1 MKFRWREAKLCL
13 LESGIFAI
21 NSSFGFGNSTD
32 IWRSS
37 FTNVFDILLLLM
49 MCIITL
55 TQTWE
60 SILNARWRG
69 AKFLANLTTGFYLIS
84 SFDLDTFW

>member
-21 NSSFGFGNSTD
+21 NSSFGFGKSTD

-37 FTNVFDILLLLM
+37 FTNVFDILLLLLI
-49 MCIITL
+49 CIINIDSDL
-55 TQTWE
+55 GVDIECPLARGQ
-60 SILNARWRG
+60 ILGQFKNR
-69 AKFLANLTTGFYLIS
+69 F
-84 SFDLDTFW
+84 SFTATF